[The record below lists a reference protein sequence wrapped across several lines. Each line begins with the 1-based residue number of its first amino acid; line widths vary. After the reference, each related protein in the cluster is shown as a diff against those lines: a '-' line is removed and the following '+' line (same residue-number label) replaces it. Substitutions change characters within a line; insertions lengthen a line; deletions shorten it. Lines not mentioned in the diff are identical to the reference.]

1 MGLFER
7 DEDVHRSSMNNIRR
21 LEEECYNRRKHQ
33 MYMVLFRQAEKSYN
47 LELQSIETEK
57 SAAVEVTQSQV
68 RSNGQD
74 QTSTKNT
81 DKSYDKMKHV
91 LIIGDS
97 MIKHIDPKKLSKKV
111 VQKRSFP
118 GKKIEE
124 IHNEIDNIYMDAE
137 ISHVIIHAG
146 TNNLPSESVDSCVS
160 KIQKLALKSRRKFH
174 NSKIGISSLTHREDI
189 NISAKLTAL
198 NRKLKE
204 MANSNGFVYIDNSHI
219 DETCLSQQLY

>member
-1 MGLFER
+1 
-7 DEDVHRSSMNNIRR
+7 
-21 LEEECYNRRKHQ
+21 
-33 MYMVLFRQAEKSYN
+33 MVQAFFISYRETASV
-47 LELQSIETEK
+47 ELQCIEIEK

-118 GKKIEE
+118 GKKTA
-124 IHNEIDNIYMDAE
+124 HNLENNTVNSVLDSASNETTTKNICPK
-137 ISHVIIHAG
+137 G
-146 TNNLPSESVDSCVS
+146 PKLCRRNVS
-160 KIQKLALKSRRKFH
+160 P
-174 NSKIGISSLTHREDI
+174 
-189 NISAKLTAL
+189 
-198 NRKLKE
+198 
-204 MANSNGFVYIDNSHI
+204 VYIVPYIMKYDTIPYLLKFASYYYCI
-219 DETCLSQQLY
+219 RQMSRTIQ